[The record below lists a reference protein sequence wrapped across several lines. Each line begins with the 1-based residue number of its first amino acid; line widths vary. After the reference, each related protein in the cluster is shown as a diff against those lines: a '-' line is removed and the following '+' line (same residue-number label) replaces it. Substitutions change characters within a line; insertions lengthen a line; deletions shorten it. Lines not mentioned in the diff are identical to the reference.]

1 MYQFEDCQGEPVEPE
16 FFYYNP
22 PSTSAMAETINYFKT
37 TCSDVPC

>member
-22 PSTSAMAETINYFKT
+22 PSTSAYGG
-37 TCSDVPC
+37 DY